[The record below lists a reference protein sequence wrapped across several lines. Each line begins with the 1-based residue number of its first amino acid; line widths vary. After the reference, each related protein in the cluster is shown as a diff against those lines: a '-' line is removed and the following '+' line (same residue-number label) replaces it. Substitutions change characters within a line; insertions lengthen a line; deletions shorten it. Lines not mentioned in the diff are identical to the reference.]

1 MRTRKNLVG
10 HMRKVVLFMHLS
22 LDGFCAT
29 PDGGLDWI
37 SYDDE
42 LQNWADDII
51 KNIVGSPLYGRV
63 TYELMK
69 YWQTVLT
76 DPNATK
82 HDMEHAQWLENV
94 EKIVFSKTL
103 KKEDWNNTTVISGS
117 NLTEEVGKLKKQPGK
132 DLVIFGSPSLAR
144 EFIDLGLID
153 EYQLSV
159 SPVILGSGKTAFHD
173 IMKKVKLK
181 LLRSQILKSGVATLH
196 YEAIK

>member
-1 MRTRKNLVG
+1 
-10 HMRKVVLFMHLS
+10 MRKVVLFMHLS